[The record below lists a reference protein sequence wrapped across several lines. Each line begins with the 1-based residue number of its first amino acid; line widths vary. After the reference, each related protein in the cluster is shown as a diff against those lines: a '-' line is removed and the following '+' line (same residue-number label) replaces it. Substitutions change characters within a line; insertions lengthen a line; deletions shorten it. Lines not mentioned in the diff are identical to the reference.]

1 MTSDP
6 FVEFKSRQRE
16 GWAFFAPLEAYTTP
30 PAAHLVRFAG
40 VRPGQTVLDVGTGT
54 GVVAITARRVG
65 ASVTGLDL
73 TPELLARARESAV
86 LANVNNIVW
95 REGDAESLPFADA
108 SFDIVLSQF
117 GHMFAPRPE
126 IATREM
132 LRVLKRGGRLAFATW
147 PPEHFLGKLFSLA
160 GKYVPSPPGV
170 APTPE
175 WGDLAVV
182 RERLGSGVRDVFFE
196 RGVMMFPALSPQH
209 YRATIEKTSGPV
221 IKLVQRLQDDRAKLD
236 AFREE
241 LEALVEEYLA
251 DNVVR
256 HDYLLTRAIKV

>member
-40 VRPGQTVLDVGTGT
+40 VQPGQTVLDVGTGT

-65 ASVTGLDL
+65 ASVAGLDL
-73 TPELLARARESAV
+73 TPELMARAREHAV
-86 LANVNNIVW
+86 LANVDDILW

-182 RERLGSGVRDVFFE
+182 RERLGSGVRDLFFE

-221 IKLVQRLQDDRAKLD
+221 IKLVQRLQNDRATLD

>member
-1 MTSDP
+1 MISDP

-16 GWAFFAPLEAYTTP
+16 GWAYFAPLEAYTTP

-73 TPELLARARESAV
+73 TPELLARAREHSV
-86 LANVNNIVW
+86 LANVDDIVW

-108 SFDIVLSQF
+108 SYDVVLSQF

-132 LRVLKRGGRLAFATW
+132 LRVLKPGGRVAFATW
-147 PPEHFLGKLFSLA
+147 PPEHFLGKVSALSA
-160 GKYVPSPPGV
+160 I
-170 APTPE
+170 
-175 WGDLAVV
+175 
-182 RERLGSGVRDVFFE
+182 
-196 RGVMMFPALSPQH
+196 MFPRR
-209 YRATIEKTSGPV
+209 RAWHRRRRGEIPV
-221 IKLVQRLQDDRAKLD
+221 WLVNVWARAC
-236 AFREE
+236 
-241 LEALVEEYLA
+241 
-251 DNVVR
+251 
-256 HDYLLTRAIKV
+256 AISISSAVP